1 MIYSAYVCTTL
12 YVLHFGMY
20 VYIYNVLCLLC
31 TGLRDSNIGSIK
43 ELFKLAFIGRPKLF
57 HYVSSLVSLV
67 CTNPTGLRNEDT
79 QWAPIERC
87 VHVWYA
93 YCMFVCTCVHM

>member
-1 MIYSAYVCTTL
+1 MYVRMYLLHLGTYVC
-12 YVLHFGMY
+12 VCI
-20 VYIYNVLCLLC
+20 YIKCVVSPR

-43 ELFKLAFIGRPKLF
+43 ELFKLAFNGRPKLF

-87 VHVWYA
+87 VHVW
-93 YCMFVCTCVHM
+93 